1 MAEVKKRISRG
12 LVQVYTGDGKG
23 KTTAALGLAFR
34 ASGHGFRTY
43 VIQFM
48 KGQIVYGEL
57 RAAEKLAPLITIV
70 QMGRP
75 EFVNRKNPDPI
86 DIKMASDAL
95 ARAKEIIGD
104 GEYDIVVLD
113 EVNVAMDFGLI
124 RVSDVL
130 ELMKNKPSQVEL
142 VLTGRNAPPEIIK
155 AADLVTEMRQVK
167 HYFEQGVG
175 SRTGIE
181 R

>member
-1 MAEVKKRISRG
+1 MPEERKRISRG

-34 ASGHGFRTY
+34 ASGHGFKTY

-57 RAAEKLAPLITIV
+57 RAAGKPDSLITIE

-75 EFVNRKNPDPI
+75 EFVNKRCPDPI

-95 ARAKEIIGD
+95 ARAKEIIG
-104 GEYDIVVLD
+104 GGRYDIVVLD
-113 EVNVAMDFGLI
+113 EVNVAIDFGLI
-124 RVSDVL
+124 NVSDVL
-130 ELMKNKPSQVEL
+130 ELIKNKPAHVEM
-142 VLTGRNAPPEIIK
+142 VLTGRNASPEIIK
-155 AADLVTEMRQVK
+155 AADLVTEMKQVK